1 MEREWHLFCVCQYV
15 GWYCFNTCKTWCL
28 IQTSILI
35 FKCQY
40 RQTRCPWYAVHVYN
54 LLPSNTYVNMVVL
67 ESSTDG
73 DLNPDLGR
81 KKTLCAFKKHL
92 PYLKTCFVLGNFC
105 RNAVPALLPRAERI
119 LMRVCGISVFSF
131 WSEELH
137 GETTAPVALTSQS
150 GFKTTVN
157 AVRTCWMVLTGRHCA
172 AGGLRSSPGAP
183 GLIAAAGSFLLTE
196 SDTLKHKNDVWKA
209 RKLSSILQDETYD
222 SRGFYLSSLT
232 GKRKEQKE
240 KALMF

>member
-1 MEREWHLFCVCQYV
+1 MHS
-15 GWYCFNTCKTWCL
+15 KSISL
-28 IQTSILI
+28 IWKL
-35 FKCQY
+35 
-40 RQTRCPWYAVHVYN
+40 
-54 LLPSNTYVNMVVL
+54 VL
-67 ESSTDG
+67 S
-73 DLNPDLGR
+73 LGISAEM
-81 KKTLCAFKKHL
+81 K
-92 PYLKTCFVLGNFC
+92 YLRFFHGQ
-105 RNAVPALLPRAERI
+105 RI
-119 LMRVCGISVFSF
+119 LMRVRNKCIYSCF

-137 GETTAPVALTSQS
+137 GETTAPVSLTSKS
-150 GFKTTVN
+150 WFKTTVN
-157 AVRTCWMVLTGRHCA
+157 AVRTCWMVLTGCHCA

-240 KALMF
+240 KALTF

>member
-1 MEREWHLFCVCQYV
+1 MS
-15 GWYCFNTCKTWCL
+15 
-28 IQTSILI
+28 IQTNKMSLI
-35 FKCQY
+35 CRPCLQSFTQQHLCQHGCSLKYYWWRFKS
-40 RQTRCPWYAVHVYN
+40 RFR
-54 LLPSNTYVNMVVL
+54 
-67 ESSTDG
+67 EE
-73 DLNPDLGR
+73 
-81 KKTLCAFKKHL
+81 KTLCAFKKHL

-105 RNAVPALLPRAERI
+105 RNEVPALLPRSERI

-209 RKLSSILQDETYD
+209 RKLSRILQDETYD